1 VPAIV
6 SSPKYKIKQNI
17 ALTDVPSS
25 LSFTLKTPQGDDKES
40 CVKKNTENLLETPPE
55 KKPPKKSRQKKTLIR
70 KSNSK
75 IQLEILTQKSNS
87 KIQLENPT
95 QKSNSKIQLEI
106 PTR

>member
-17 ALTDVPSS
+17 ALTDPSS
-25 LSFTLKTPQGDDKES
+25 LSSISKTPQDDDKES
-40 CVKKNTENLLETPPE
+40 CVKKTL
-55 KKPPKKSRQKKTLIR
+55 KIYWKPRLKKTG
-70 KSNSK
+70 KKNP
-75 IQLEILTQKSNS
+75 NS

-95 QKSNSKIQLEI
+95 RKSNSKIQLEI